1 MPYVAYDVRQL
12 PAALRQMAQG
22 RHVGKQVVQLPRR
35 LDAGGTVLITGGA
48 GELGREVARHLVAGH
63 GVRHLLLT
71 SRRGLETPGASELV
85 AELQA
90 LGAQTV
96 QVVSCDVSDRD
107 AVGSVLSGIPAE
119 RPLTGVFHLAATLDD
134 GIVPA
139 LTGERLE
146 RVLRPKL
153 DGACHLHELT
163 ADLDL
168 AAFVLFSSVAGL
180 GGPGQANY
188 AAANVFL
195 DALAA
200 ERRHRGLAG
209 QSLMWGL
216 WEPQRCG
223 HDGASW
229 PGGAAADAAARR
241 AGAVAGAWA

>member
-1 MPYVAYDVRQL
+1 M
-12 PAALRQMAQG
+12 
-22 RHVGKQVVQLPRR
+22 
-35 LDAGGTVLITGGA
+35 
-48 GELGREVARHLVAGH
+48 
-63 GVRHLLLT
+63 
-71 SRRGLETPGASELV
+71 
-85 AELQA
+85 
-90 LGAQTV
+90 
-96 QVVSCDVSDRD
+96 
-107 AVGSVLSGIPAE
+107 
-119 RPLTGVFHLAATLDD
+119 TGVFHLAATLDD

-200 ERRHRGLAG
+200 QRRQRGLAG
-209 QSLMWGL
+209 QSLMWGF
-216 WEPQRCG
+216 WEQRGVG
-223 HDGASW
+223 HDGAPW
-229 PGGAAADAAARR
+229 PGGADADAPARR
-241 AGAVAGAWA
+241 AAAVAGAWP